1 MKALDTNVV
10 VRFLV
15 CDDAA
20 MTARARKVFER
31 ARDTGE
37 PGEPVL
43 ISSLVLLETL
53 WVLHFGYRFSRRA
66 IV

>member
-37 PGEPVL
+37 PVL